1 MELSLQE
8 FLDSVSNKSTKKEY
22 RLGIKKFC
30 EWFGKSAEEILKLRQ
45 EDLTQRSGE
54 GLVEFKNRATRLE

>member
-8 FLDSVSNKSTKKEY
+8 FLDTVFNKSAKKEC
-22 RLGIKKFC
+22 RLGINKFC

-45 EDLTQRSGE
+45 EDLTQRSALIVVS
-54 GLVEFKNRATRLE
+54 GLLI